1 MNVAS
6 GRPETNQQIRL
17 DGISGAIDIHYD
29 IWGIPHIRA
38 RSTDDLFFANGYAHA
53 ADRLWQMDAARRR
66 ALGRFAAWAG
76 KEALSSDVLMR
87 RLGLETVSKAD
98 YAALS
103 PETRRMCERYC
114 EGVNAWIASGH
125 LSAEYTLLGEKPELW
140 EGWHCVLVMRQR
152 GILMGSLWFKL
163 WRAAAFARTGRDYLH
178 LLRYEDGGVERF
190 VVPQERSENRW
201 SISLE
206 QLAPAIEGLMKLFP
220 QDATGGGSN
229 NWAVDARHSTTGMPI
244 VAGDPHRTYE
254 IPGMYAQIHLTCD
267 SFDVLGL
274 SVPGVPGFPHFA
286 HNKEMAWCVTHAFA
300 DIHDLYVEDFSGL
313 SDGAYRTEKGT
324 ERAQHHHETIEVR
337 GNEDV
342 QIDVWSTRHG
352 PLILGSPADGTGIA
366 LKSVQL
372 QPGDRSLDCLLP
384 MLTAS
389 NVTEFY
395 DMMGPWGLIDHN
407 LVSADRK
414 GNIGVLV
421 RAHIPER
428 DRLNGWLPV
437 PGWTG
442 EHEWRGMIPF
452 ERSPREENPTSGII
466 VTANN
471 RTVPDDWPD
480 YICTDCH
487 PATRAKRIRTR
498 LENETPFA
506 PSDMLSILHDDV
518 SAPAA
523 EIAEKLRKV
532 TPKSDAARR
541 LLSIL
546 SGWQGDMAPNK
557 LAPTAYIAVRQQ
569 MTRILARVS
578 DLAGV
583 ADTEISRL
591 PPGVSPLT
599 HLWWALPDQLR
610 RNDVSL
616 LDGLT
621 WDDVLSD
628 AIETVAQDFNLQAW
642 GDAHRPVFR
651 HPLAGAFPDHAQ
663 ALAPSSQYV
672 GGDGDCVLATGAL
685 PQSGATSMYGPV
697 AKYIWNLA
705 DWDSSSWVVFH
716 GASGDPASPHYR
728 DQNERWAHGE
738 QVPAY
743 YSRESVEANSARHL
757 VLQPSK
763 A

>member
-6 GRPETNQQIRL
+6 ARPAVARQINL
-17 DGISGAIDIHYD
+17 QGLSDTVEIDYD
-29 IWGIPHIRA
+29 LWGIPHIYA
-38 RSTDDLFFANGYAHA
+38 HSMDDLFFGNGYAHA

-76 KEALSSDVLMR
+76 KEALSSDMLMR
-87 RLGLETVSKAD
+87 RLDLATVSRAD

-103 PETRRMCERYC
+103 PETQRMCERYAQ
-114 EGVNAWIASGH
+114 GVNAWIDSGQ
-125 LSAEYTLLGEKPELW
+125 LPAEYRLLGERPERW

-163 WRAAAFARTGRDYLH
+163 WRAAAFARIGPDCLH
-178 LLRYEDGGVERF
+178 LLRYEDGGTERF
-190 VVPQERSENRW
+190 VVPQEQSADRW

-206 QLAPAIEGLMKLFP
+206 ELRPAIEGLMKLFP
-220 QDATGGGSN
+220 HDATGGGSN
-229 NWAVDARHSTTGMPI
+229 NWAVDARHSKTGMPI
-244 VAGDPHRTYE
+244 VAGDPHRAYE

-286 HNKEMAWCVTHAFA
+286 HNEEMAWCVTHAFA

-313 SDGAYRTEKGT
+313 PHGAYRTEKGT
-324 ERAQHHHETIEVR
+324 EKAQHRVEAIQVR
-337 GNEDV
+337 GGEDV
-342 QIDVWSTRHG
+342 QIDVWTTRHG
-352 PLILGSPADGTGIA
+352 PLILGSPEEGKGIA

-389 NVTEFY
+389 SITEFY
-395 DMMGPWGLIDHN
+395 DMMEPWGLIDHN
-407 LVSADRK
+407 LVSADKK

-421 RAHIPER
+421 RAKIPAR
-428 DRLNGWLPV
+428 DRLNGWLPM

-442 EHEWRGMIPF
+442 AHEWRGMLPF
-452 ERSPREENPTSGII
+452 ERSPREENPASGIV

-487 PATRAKRIRTR
+487 PATRAKRIRSR
-498 LENETPFA
+498 LESETPFS

-523 EIAEKLRKV
+523 EIAQKLRAI
-532 TPKSDAARR
+532 TPKSEPARH
-541 LLSIL
+541 LLSML
-546 SGWQGDMAPNK
+546 AGWQGDMAPNK
-557 LAPTAYIAVRQQ
+557 LAPTAYMAIRQE

-591 PPGVSPLT
+591 PPGVSPFT

-610 RNDVSL
+610 RNNTSL
-616 LDGLT
+616 LGGMS
-621 WDDVLSD
+621 WDELLLEAV
-628 AIETVAQDFNLQAW
+628 ETVAQTFDPQPW
-642 GDAHRPVFR
+642 GDAHRPIFR
-651 HPLAGAFPDHAQ
+651 HPLAGAFPEQ
-663 ALAPSSQYV
+663 AAVLAPTSRYV
-672 GGDGDCVLATGAL
+672 GGDGDCVLATGSL
-685 PQSGATSMYGPV
+685 PQSGATAAYGPV
-697 AKYIWNLA
+697 AKYIWDLA
-705 DWDSSSWVVFH
+705 DWDASSWVVFH

-728 DQNERWAHGE
+728 DQNERWARGE
-738 QVPAY
+738 QVPAC
-743 YSRESVEANSARHL
+743 YSRENVRANSARHL
-757 VLQPSK
+757 IMQPS
-763 A
+763 